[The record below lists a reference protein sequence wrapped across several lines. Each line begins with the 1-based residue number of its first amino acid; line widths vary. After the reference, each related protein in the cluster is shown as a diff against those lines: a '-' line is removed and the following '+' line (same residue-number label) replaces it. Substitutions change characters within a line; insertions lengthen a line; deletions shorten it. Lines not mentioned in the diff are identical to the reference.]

1 MEQDTIQY
9 KVSDSVL
16 ANVAKIAALG
26 VDGVRGLHTRIVDTL
41 VEGVSG
47 RLGKKTLRSIIV
59 KSTDTS
65 VTVEMYL
72 IAELGKNLPTIAK
85 NVQEAVKEGI
95 ENMMGTMDC
104 TINVT
109 IANVVP
115 PEEKEEEN
123 D

>member
-1 MEQDTIQY
+1 MEQDTVQY

-26 VDGVRGLHTRIVDTL
+26 VEGIRGLNTRIVDSL

-47 RLGKKTLRSIIV
+47 RLGKKTMRSVLV
-59 KSTDTS
+59 KTSDTA
-65 VTVEMYL
+65 VTVDLYL
-72 IAELGKNLPTIAK
+72 IAELGHYLPHVAQQ
-85 NVQEAVKEGI
+85 VQEAVKNGI
-95 ENMMGTMDC
+95 ESMMGPMEC

-115 PEEKEEEN
+115 PDIKE
-123 D
+123 